1 MSEPPGL
8 LVVHRMMTRPYLANS
23 SSGPWM
29 MLTRAAF
36 FAGGGTWAST
46 RFQDKSRPPAAAA
59 IASFRRTRFMEAPI
73 VVRAGREMKGRARA
87 ARCVRARPDVHSL
100 AQLTRPSRNR
110 IWKGQGRHTP
120 DLR

>member
-8 LVVHRMMTRPYLANS
+8 LVVHRIMTRPYLANS
-23 SSGPWM
+23 STGPWM

-36 FAGGGTWAST
+36 FAAAGCLLLT

-59 IASFRRTRFMEAPI
+59 IASFKTRFMEAPI

-110 IWKGQGRHTP
+110 IWKGQGRDTA